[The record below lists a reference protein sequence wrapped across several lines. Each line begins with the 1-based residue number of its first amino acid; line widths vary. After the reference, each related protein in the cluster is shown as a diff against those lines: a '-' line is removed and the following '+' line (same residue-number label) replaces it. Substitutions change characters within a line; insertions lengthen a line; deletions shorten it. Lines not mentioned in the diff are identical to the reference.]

1 MGLIV
6 QKFGGTSVGDVERIR
21 NAASRTAEEQQNGND
36 VVVVVSAMGKTTD
49 HLVNMA
55 NGITGSPSK
64 REMDMLLSTG
74 EQVTIALLTMAL
86 AQRGIEAVSYTGWQA
101 GIKTEAVHG
110 NARIVKIETEIGR
123 ASCRERV

>member
-6 QKFGGTSVGDVERIR
+6 QKFGGTSVGSVDRIR
-21 NAASRTAEEQQNGND
+21 NAASRTEQELQNGNN

-49 HLVNMA
+49 HLVDMA
-55 NGITGSPSK
+55 NEITDAPAK

-86 AQRGIEAVSYTGWQA
+86 AQKGIEAVSYTG
-101 GIKTEAVHG
+101 
-110 NARIVKIETEIGR
+110 
-123 ASCRERV
+123 